1 MCPRKAIISTFTQIL
16 WSESTDFLALSCKN
30 HPASNTS
37 LSEQN
42 HIIPQSQT
50 GHFSWSGC
58 CSLVTPF
65 RRKCQSW
72 FCCKKHP
79 VTKQNI
85 ILFFKKKKKLS
96 LLLSAVFLW
105 VSFRAA
111 FPLDSF
117 RLESRTKTIKYEGVD
132 TTFDLETP

>member
-1 MCPRKAIISTFTQIL
+1 MVWMLQSCNSFSKEMSILVLLQKAS
-16 WSESTDFLALSCKN
+16 
-30 HPASNTS
+30 SNKIEYHS
-37 LSEQN
+37 
-42 HIIPQSQT
+42 
-50 GHFSWSGC
+50 
-58 CSLVTPF
+58 
-65 RRKCQSW
+65 
-72 FCCKKHP
+72 
-79 VTKQNI
+79 
-85 ILFFKKKKKLS
+85 FFKKKKKKLS